1 MNIFDFAQKMELDG
15 KRYYEQLAG
24 ESNNPG
30 LRTIFL
36 RLAADEQKHF
46 ETLQALR
53 NERERTVHME
63 DSTVLDFARNV
74 FESLL
79 SGQRPPALEG
89 DLEGYRHAMK
99 LEADSVNLYE
109 EAARREE
116 NREVKAVLERIAEE
130 EQKHFKVLEN
140 IYDFVNAP
148 NEYLAWREFTNHG
161 EFRQFGRDIDM

>member
-1 MNIFDFAQKMELDG
+1 MNVFDFALRMEQDG
-15 KRYYEQLAG
+15 KKYYEQLAG
-24 ESNNPG
+24 QSNVPG

-46 ETLQALR
+46 ETLQRLR
-53 NERERTVHME
+53 SERAQVVPME
-63 DSTVLDFARNV
+63 ESAILDFAQNV
-74 FESLL
+74 FENLL
-79 SGQRPPALEG
+79 SGEHVPAFQG

-99 LEADSVNLYE
+99 LEADSVELYE

-116 NREVKAVLERIAEE
+116 NGEIRSALARIAEE
-130 EQKHFKVLEN
+130 EKKHFAVLEN

-148 NEYLAWREFTNHG
+148 NEYLAWREFTNIG